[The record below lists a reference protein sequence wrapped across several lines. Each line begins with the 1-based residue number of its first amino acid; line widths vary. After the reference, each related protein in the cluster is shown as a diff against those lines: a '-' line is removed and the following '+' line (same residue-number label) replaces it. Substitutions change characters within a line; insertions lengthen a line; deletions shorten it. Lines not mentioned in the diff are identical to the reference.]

1 MMKNLKLAAA
11 LLAAS
16 VLTIPSAYAD
26 TAGPNKNASGQIVS
40 KVAQKSTISVEV
52 VSPEIRKVKFANPPL
67 NLIVPETLSSLN
79 EVVKTLSKDENVKV
93 VVFTS
98 DVAGFF
104 FNHFDMNEFP
114 NFLSQVGA
122 NSKPLW
128 VELISNLSNA
138 PFITIAT
145 INGRTQGGGDELA
158 LAFDLRYASKE
169 KAIFGQPEVGVG
181 LFPGG
186 GATYHLTRLVG
197 RDRALEVLLSAD
209 DYSAETAEKFGWVT
223 RAMPEAQ
230 LDGFV
235 NKIASRLAT
244 FDKTALIT
252 TKRQITA
259 ITSPTEAELTSSFG
273 EFTKSLAWPG
283 LQQRMPL
290 FGKVIQEMGPL
301 KVENNMGYF
310 IGEGNKQLYQQ
321 QQAGK
326 K

>member
-1 MMKNLKLAAA
+1 MKSIKLAAA
-11 LLAAS
+11 LIAAS
-16 VLTIPSAYAD
+16 VITVNTAYAD
-26 TAGPNKNASGQIVS
+26 TVTTS
-40 KVAQKSTISVEV
+40 KGSSEQTAKAAQKSTISVEV
-52 VSPEIRKVKFANPPL
+52 ISPEIRKVKFSNPPL
-67 NLIVPETLSSLN
+67 NLIVPETLASLN
-79 EVVKTLSKDENVKV
+79 QAVKNLSKDENVKV
-93 VVFTS
+93 VIFTS

-114 NFLSQVGA
+114 NFLSQMGT

-128 VELISNLSNA
+128 VELIASLSNA
-138 PFITIAT
+138 PFITIAS
-145 INGRTQGGGDELA
+145 INGRTQGGGDELT

-169 KAIFGQPEVGVG
+169 KAIFNQPEVGVG

-186 GATYHLTRLVG
+186 GATYNLTRLVG
-197 RDRALEVLLSAD
+197 RDRALEVLLSSD
-209 DYSAETAEKFGWVT
+209 DYNADTAEKFGWVT
-223 RAMPEAQ
+223 RAIPEAQ

-252 TKRQITA
+252 TKRQINA
-259 ITSPTEAELTSSFG
+259 IASPSETELTSAYG

-310 IGEGNKQLYQQ
+310 IGEGNKQLQQ
-321 QQAGK
+321 SGK

>member
-1 MMKNLKLAAA
+1 MKNFKLAAA

-16 VLTIPSAYAD
+16 ILTISMAYAQEV
-26 TAGPNKNASGQIVS
+26 TTNKNSTEQTAS
-40 KVAQKSTISVEV
+40 KTTQKSTISVEIT
-52 VSPEIRKVKFANPPL
+52 SPEIRKVKFANPPL

-79 EVVKTLSKDENVKV
+79 EVVKSLSKDENVKV
-93 VVFTS
+93 VIFTS

-104 FNHFDMNEFP
+104 YNHFDTNEFP

-128 VELISNLSNA
+128 VELMTNLSNA
-138 PFITIAT
+138 PFITIAS

-169 KAIFGQPEVGVG
+169 KAIFNQPEVGIG

-186 GATYHLTRLVG
+186 GGTYHLTKLVG
-197 RDRALEVLLSAD
+197 RDRALEVLLSSD
-209 DYSAETAEKFGWVT
+209 DYNAETAEKFGWIT
-223 RAMPEAQ
+223 RAIPEAQ

-235 NKIASRLAT
+235 TKTASRLAT

-252 TKRQITA
+252 TKRQINTIA
-259 ITSPTEAELTSSFG
+259 FPTEAELLSSYG
-273 EFTKSLAWPG
+273 EFTKSLSWPG
-283 LQQRMPL
+283 LQQRMQL

-310 IGEGNKQLYQQ
+310 IGEGNKQLQQ
-321 QQAGK
+321 QQGIK

>member
-1 MMKNLKLAAA
+1 MKNLKLAAA
-11 LLAAS
+11 LIAAS
-16 VLTIPSAYAD
+16 ILTINMAYAQD
-26 TAGPNKNASGQIVS
+26 AVSNKNSPAQTT
-40 KVAQKSTISVEV
+40 KATQKSTISVEV
-52 VSPEIRKVKFANPPL
+52 ISPEIRKVKFANPPL
-67 NLIVPETLSSLN
+67 NLIVPETLASLN
-79 EVVKTLSKDENVKV
+79 EVIKNLSKDDNVKV
-93 VVFTS
+93 VIFTS

-104 FNHFDMNEFP
+104 YNHWDTNEFP

-122 NSKPLW
+122 NAKPLW
-128 VELISNLSNA
+128 VELMGNLSNA
-138 PFITIAT
+138 PFITIAS

-169 KAIFGQPEVGVG
+169 KAIFGQPEVGIG

-186 GATYHLTRLVG
+186 GGTYHLTRLAG
-197 RDRALEVLLSAD
+197 RDRALEVLLSSD
-209 DYSAETAEKFGWVT
+209 DYNAETAEKYGWVT
-223 RAMPEAQ
+223 RALPEAQ

-244 FDKTALIT
+244 FDKTALVT
-252 TKRQITA
+252 TKRQVNATA
-259 ITSPTEAELTSSFG
+259 FPTEAELTSSYG

-283 LQQRMPL
+283 LQPRMQL

-310 IGEGNKQLYQQ
+310 IGEGNKQLQQ
-321 QQAGK
+321 QQQTGK